1 LDELKANGKLSS
13 GTKWKE
19 VYPLFANDQRYLS
32 LLGLPG
38 STPLELFWD
47 AVDELDLA
55 LEGKVK
61 DVERYLSSKGFVFTE
76 QKTLDELENVLR
88 ADEVVQNR
96 VGGDGPALFRH
107 VSVRM
112 R

>member
-1 LDELKANGKLSS
+1 LDELKASGKLSS

-19 VYPLFANDQRYLS
+19 VYPLFASDQRYLS

-55 LEGKVK
+55 LEGKVR
-61 DVERYLSSKGFVFTE
+61 DVERYLSSKGFVCTE
-76 QKTLDELENVLR
+76 QTTLEELENVFKG
-88 ADEVVQNR
+88 DEVVENR
-96 VGGDGPALFRH
+96 IGGDGPALFRH
-107 VSVRM
+107 VSIRM
-112 R
+112 K